1 MLDRQIQAADN
12 SHAMTAEQLVQGLE
26 QVMSLPDACL
36 RVNQLIEDPD
46 SSSADIAEVI
56 AQDADLSGRMLRL
69 VNSAYYGLSGRVETI
84 SRAVTIIGTGEL
96 RDLALMTATCDL
108 FQGIPADMFN
118 MRDFWHYAV
127 ATGILGRTLA
137 KKCNVL
143 HGERLFVMGVLHDI
157 GRLVILQHMTEKARD
172 VLLVADGKNDLLVG
186 AEQEILGFDHAEVGY
201 ELARAWNLPESIST
215 SIRYHHDPM
224 AAREFGLESA
234 LVHISQAM
242 AYHLVW
248 GREDDLGYIDGGVWE
263 LTGLTVENCL
273 ESTESLGDQIM
284 EMFAVLIGDGNPK
297 ASPERRG

>member
-1 MLDRQIQAADN
+1 
-12 SHAMTAEQLVQGLE
+12 
-26 QVMSLPDACL
+26 
-36 RVNQLIEDPD
+36 
-46 SSSADIAEVI
+46 
-56 AQDADLSGRMLRL
+56 
-69 VNSAYYGLSGRVETI
+69 
-84 SRAVTIIGTGEL
+84 
-96 RDLALMTATCDL
+96 
-108 FQGIPADMFN
+108 
-118 MRDFWHYAV
+118 
-127 ATGILGRTLA
+127 
-137 KKCNVL
+137 
-143 HGERLFVMGVLHDI
+143 MGVLHDI

-201 ELARAWNLPESIST
+201 ELARVWNLPESIST

-297 ASPERRG
+297 ASPKRRG